1 MDGTTRLET
10 MWRGILDGNPAL
22 HTKRFLY
29 TVLPSSPRC
38 HICHSPFGSFGGALL
53 GMFGVRRSRLNP
65 NFCNT
70 CENYLRK
77 NPGGAETDLTL
88 LFVDIRGSTTMAERI
103 APVEF
108 SKLIDRF
115 YKTTQDVLIDYGAL
129 IEKLV
134 GDEVAS
140 IFVPGF
146 AGPHYARKAIEAA
159 RKLLTVTGHGDSN
172 GPWIPVGVGVHW
184 GKAWVGAVGSA
195 NGVVEMTALGDVPNV
210 TARLA
215 SSAGKG
221 EVLVSE
227 DAWAASRLSIPV
239 GEERLLSLKGR
250 KEPVKVKVLV
260 A

>member
-1 MDGTTRLET
+1 MEAATPLEDL
-10 MWRGILDGNPAL
+10 WRGILTGNAST
-22 HTKRFLY
+22 HTIRFLFS
-29 TVLPSSPRC
+29 VLPSNPRC
-38 HICHSPFGSFGGALL
+38 QICHSPFASFGGALVR
-53 GMFGVRRSRLNP
+53 MFGVRRSRLNP

-70 CENYLRK
+70 CEDYLRK
-77 NPGGAETDLTL
+77 IPGGAETDLAL
-88 LFVDIRGSTTMAERI
+88 LFVDIRGSTTIAERVGP
-103 APVEF
+103 AEF

-115 YKTTQDVLIDYGAL
+115 YKTTQEVLIEGGAL

-140 IFVPGF
+140 LFVPGF
-146 AGPHYARKAIEAA
+146 AGPQYARKAVEAA
-159 RKLLTVTGHGDSN
+159 RKLLSVTGHGDSN
-172 GPWIPVGVGVHW
+172 GPWVPVGVGVHW
-184 GKAWVGAVGSA
+184 GRAWVGAVGSA
-195 NGVVEMTALGDVPNV
+195 SGVVEMTTLGDAPNV

-227 DAWAASRLSIPV
+227 DAWNASQLTIPAA
-239 GEERLLSLKGR
+239 EERLLSLKGR